1 MAPCRG
7 HGVFHRFLGSFVTTV
22 GHSIGAFFSW
32 SRDHVARGL
41 IAIGVTPNVLT
52 VLGMLL
58 TVTAATMLGLGW
70 WMPAGSALVA
80 AGACDMLDGAVA
92 RLGKKFTVF
101 GGILDSTCD
110 RVGDLA
116 LACGLCFYFLVTWPG
131 AAPPGEPRLPNLTYG
146 LLAMAAMVNVT
157 LISYIKARAEETIR
171 GCEVGFWKRGE
182 RYAAVLIG
190 AFAANPAMILWE
202 LGVWAGLTALYRL
215 AYAKSMIEG
224 RPPAARRNPL
234 VELVFFDR
242 PRGSWAYDM
251 HTGLAIALLVFAR
264 IPETDLVRA
273 WLG

>member
-1 MAPCRG
+1 
-7 HGVFHRFLGSFVTTV
+7 VTTL
-22 GHSIGAFFSW
+22 GHNIGAFFCW

-70 WMPAGSALVA
+70 WMLAGSALVA

-92 RLGKKFTVF
+92 RLGRKFTVF

-116 LACGLCFYFLVTWPG
+116 LTCGLCFYFLVTWPG
-131 AAPPGEPRLPNLTYG
+131 ESPPNELRQPNLTYG
-146 LLAMAAMVNVT
+146 LLAMLAMVNVT
-157 LISYIKARAEETIR
+157 LISYIKARAEDTIR
-171 GCEVGFWKRGE
+171 GCDVGFWKRGE

-190 AFAANPAMILWE
+190 AFAANPGMILWE
-202 LGVWAGLTALYRL
+202 LGLWAGLTALYRL
-215 AYAKSMIEG
+215 VHAKGVLDG
-224 RPPAARRNPL
+224 RNMTARRNL
-234 VELVFFDR
+234 LAELVFFDR
-242 PRGSWAYDM
+242 PRGSWSYDV

-264 IPETDLVRA
+264 LPETDLLRA